1 MQRQAKWKVK
11 AFTVRK
17 HKNVI
22 LRRQAS
28 IKEETSIS
36 NKLES
41 KIRIRDHERIHR
53 GLQEL
58 VKNNSLL
65 LNLTKPALY
74 ELRVKFTN
82 LKEAETFKVHL
93 IIRSKDEAQTYI

>member
-1 MQRQAKWKVK
+1 MK
-11 AFTVRK
+11 AFTARK
-17 HKNVI
+17 HKNMI
-22 LRRQAS
+22 LRQQAS
-28 IKEETSIS
+28 IKEETSIGD
-36 NKLES
+36 KLES
-41 KIRIRDHERIHR
+41 KIRIRDRERIHR

-58 VKNNSLL
+58 VKNNSLS

-74 ELRVKFTN
+74 ELREKFIN